1 MNEVILNLIQLL
13 GGLAF
18 FLYGMHVMSSGLER
32 MAGGKLE
39 RGLKRMTSNLGMSLL
54 LGAGITIAIQSSSA
68 MTVMLV
74 GLVNSGI
81 MQITQ
86 TVGIIMGSN
95 IGTTF
100 TAWLTSMV
108 GIETDN
114 IWMALLKPE
123 NFSLIFAL
131 IGIVLIMLS
140 KKQKRRDMGAIFV
153 GFAVLMYGM
162 KLMSGAVSPL
172 AETEGFRSLLTMF
185 RNPLLGVLVGAVFTG
200 IIQSSAASVAALQ
213 TIAATGGMTYS
224 MAIPIIMG
232 QNIGTCVTA
241 LISSIGVNRNAK
253 KVAVIHMSFNLIGTA
268 IFLLLYFGLGAI
280 VDMPLADQQIN
291 GFGIAVVHTV
301 FNVATTLLLL
311 PFHQQLVRIANF
323 VLKDTQDEAEKDG
336 SLLDPRLLA
345 TPSVAIS
352 ACDAL
357 AVKMAQT
364 ARQSLLLSLGELK
377 KFDAK
382 TADTILH
389 MEQEVD
395 SYEDTLG
402 TYLVQLSAKK
412 LSLEETR
419 RVSKMLHAIGD
430 FERMGDHAVNILSSA
445 RELEEKQLV
454 FSDSA
459 KHELQTLIAALKQ
472 ILELALQAYTTDDL
486 AAAKQVEPLEQVIDR
501 LVATVKN
508 RHIARL
514 QVGECSV
521 ELGFILADLLG
532 NIERVSDHCSNIAVA
547 VISLRHNTF
556 DTHEYL
562 NAVKYEDADFQKR
575 YAQYLDQYRLP
586 VKP

>member
-114 IWMALLKPE
+114 IWVALLKPE

-140 KKQKRRDMGAIFV
+140 KKQKRRDMGAIFI

-364 ARQSLLLSLGELK
+364 ARQSLMLSLGALQ
-377 KFDAK
+377 KFDTK
-382 TADTILH
+382 TADAILH

-412 LSLEETR
+412 LSSEETR

-514 QVGECSV
+514 QAGECSV

-547 VISLRHNTF
+547 VISLRHNAF